1 MTSVGKAGFKSQGP
15 CPCPTCLRSASTLP
29 YRLTSVWY
37 DAAIAETAGVVS
49 NDAVMTSDFTPKVEG
64 KEDMMRKLE
73 RKTHQ
78 LFEESTVLARKRD
91 YARAVDTATAA
102 IQAERQ
108 LTRLREEDNPDNVN
122 TDITYAVMLNLGSI
136 YQQAG
141 MHSKALKQFE
151 DIVSNKQLG
160 NSSRLRINIGN
171 ILFVQK
177 KYLQAIKMYRRGLD
191 QIPVSTNQRL
201 RSKVMRNI
209 GHAFCELRQ
218 FEEGA
223 KAYQLVLS
231 ERPMRDFGGGVERKV
246 PSRDFITAFNML
258 MCHYALGERDKMQS
272 SFITLLQQ
280 ELQVAQDD
288 ER

>member
-1 MTSVGKAGFKSQGP
+1 VSPRSVD
-15 CPCPTCLRSASTLP
+15 TI
-29 YRLTSVWY
+29 LTHRPNVVLFHS
-37 DAAIAETAGVVS
+37 AAIGETNGVVS
-49 NDAVMTSDFTPKVEG
+49 ADTVMTTDFAPKVEG
-64 KEDMMRKLE
+64 KEDIMRKLE
-73 RKTHQ
+73 RKTHG

-91 YARAVDTATAA
+91 FARAVDAATAA
-102 IQAERQ
+102 IQTERQ
-108 LTRLREEDNPDNVN
+108 LSRLRDEDNPDNVN

-151 DIVSNKQLG
+151 DVVSNKQLG
-160 NSSRLRINIGN
+160 NSGRLRINIGN
-171 ILFVQK
+171 ILFSQK

-201 RSKVMRNI
+201 RSKVMRSI

-218 FEEGA
+218 FEEAA

-231 ERPMRDFGGGVERKV
+231 EPPVRDCGGGVERKV
-246 PSRDFITAFNML
+246 PSRDFCSAFNML
-258 MCHYALGERDKMQS
+258 LCHYVLAEQDKMQS

-280 ELQVAQDD
+280 ELQVSQDD